1 MANMTKGQNNMNNN
15 DILFEAKMTVED
27 FLDLVNY
34 VANSN
39 EGEPVV
45 TEVSQEIAEK
55 LQNAIYDA
63 VHETLND
70 FIDSNYDFES

>member
-1 MANMTKGQNNMNNN
+1 MTKGQNNMNNN

>member
-1 MANMTKGQNNMNNN
+1 MNNN